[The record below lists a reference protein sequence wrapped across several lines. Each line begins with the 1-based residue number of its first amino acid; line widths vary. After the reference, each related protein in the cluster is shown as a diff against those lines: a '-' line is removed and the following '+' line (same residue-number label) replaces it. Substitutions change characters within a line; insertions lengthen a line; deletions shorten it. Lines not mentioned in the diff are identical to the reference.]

1 MSIQYFENS
10 SFVDLDTIYASIR
23 NEGFSNHT
31 ISLIDNYV
39 NQMIRI
45 HLDFTANKFI
55 L

>member
-10 SFVDLDTIYASIR
+10 SFVDFDTIYASIR
-23 NEGFSNHT
+23 NEGFSSRT
-31 ISLIDNYV
+31 IAFIDNYI
-39 NQMIRI
+39 NQIIRI